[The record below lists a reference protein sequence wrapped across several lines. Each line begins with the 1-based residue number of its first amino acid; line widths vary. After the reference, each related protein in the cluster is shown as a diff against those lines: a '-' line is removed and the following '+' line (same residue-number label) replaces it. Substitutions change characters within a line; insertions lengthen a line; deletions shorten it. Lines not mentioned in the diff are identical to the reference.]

1 MRFDVLT
8 VFPDLVRGV
17 FQYGIIGK
25 AIDRGLVEIKVWDL
39 REFADGNYRQTD
51 DSPYG
56 GGAGM
61 VMKPEPIARAVEAAS
76 EEGKVKP
83 WRVLMTPQGQRF
95 SQTKAE
101 EMVKHSRILLIC
113 GRYEG
118 VDERIRE
125 AFVDEELSLGDY
137 VLSGGEIPAMAVIET
152 LGRLIPGVLGNQESA
167 ENDSF
172 SSGLLDYPH
181 YTRPPEFRGMK
192 VPDVLLSGNHQEI
205 LRWRRREALRRTLE
219 RRGDLLGREN
229 LTDEEIGLMES
240 SS

>member
-8 VFPDLVRGV
+8 VFPDLVKGV
-17 FQYGIIGK
+17 FQYGVIGK
-25 AIDRGLVEIKVWDL
+25 AIERGLVELKVWDL
-39 REFADGNYRQTD
+39 REFAEGSYRQTD

-76 EEGKVKP
+76 EEGEGKP
-83 WRVLMTPQGQRF
+83 WRILLTPQGRRF
-95 SQTKAE
+95 DQKGAE
-101 EMVKHSRILLIC
+101 ELLARPRLLLIC

-125 AFVDEELSLGDY
+125 AFVDEEISIGDY

-152 LGRLIPGVLGNQESA
+152 LGRLIPGVLGNEDSA

-181 YTRPPEFRGMK
+181 
-192 VPDVLLSGNHQEI
+192 
-205 LRWRRREALRRTLE
+205 
-219 RRGDLLGREN
+219 
-229 LTDEEIGLMES
+229 
-240 SS
+240 

>member
-8 VFPDLVRGV
+8 VFPDLVKGV
-17 FQYGIIGK
+17 FEYGVIGK
-25 AIDRGLVEIKVWDL
+25 AIERGLVELKVWDL
-39 REFADGNYRQTD
+39 REFAEGSYRQTD

-76 EEGKVKP
+76 EEGEGKP
-83 WRVLMTPQGQRF
+83 WRILMTPQGRRFDQKGAAELLERQRL
-95 SQTKAE
+95 
-101 EMVKHSRILLIC
+101 LLIC

-118 VDERIRE
+118 VDERVRE
-125 AFVDEELSLGDY
+125 AFVDEEISIGDY

-152 LGRLIPGVLGNQESA
+152 LGRLIPGVLGNEDSA

-181 YTRPPEFRGMK
+181 YTRPPAFRGMS
-192 VPDVLLSGNHQEI
+192 VPEVLLSGNHEEI
-205 LRWRRREALRRTLE
+205 RQWRRQAALRRTLE
-219 RRGDLLGREN
+219 RRGDLLDQAK
-229 LTDEEIGLMES
+229 LTEEEIRLLES